1 MLTTDEIRWFFTDM
15 IPSAVLDW
23 FRDGVPISPAPGR
36 TDIYLPL
43 PASFELGI
51 KLREGRLE
59 IKTQSGPS
67 RQVAYPNGVTGRA
80 ALWKKEAVRSDLVS
94 DIESRLAHPSALSVL
109 KQRYLRKF
117 SLQAGRPVEI
127 TTASAPRQ
135 GCFLEL
141 AQLWLDDIPSWTI
154 ALEAIGAP
162 APLAGNLAE
171 TAAHIF
177 GQSPCPA
184 PLKAETCASYPEW
197 LPLQRRTGAPAT
209 AGSRRS

>member
-1 MLTTDEIRWFFTDM
+1 MLTTDEIRWFFADV

-23 FRDGVPISPAPGR
+23 FRDSVPISPAPMR

-43 PASFELGI
+43 PASLELGI

-67 RQVAYPNGVTGRA
+67 REVTYLNGVTGRA

-94 DIESRLAHPSALSVL
+94 DIESRLAHPSALSVV

-117 SLQAGRPVEI
+117 SLYDGKLAEI

-135 GCFLEL
+135 GCFLEV
-141 AQLWLDDIPSWTI
+141 AQLWLDDTPSWTI

-171 TAAHIF
+171 TAAHVF
-177 GQSPCPA
+177 GGSPCPA
-184 PLKAETCASYPEW
+184 SLTMEACASYPEW
-197 LPLQRRTGAPAT
+197 LPLQRG
-209 AGSRRS
+209 GSARG